1 METPVENS
9 ALTENV
15 ELQSVITSDVVDQN
29 HDNTVSS
36 PPNNRYIFLSFSVR
50 VFEYIRKCNVTVLL
64 LSMYM
69 CNYLMVESFVIT
81 YRPFKLLS

>member
-15 ELQSVITSDVVDQN
+15 ELPSVITSDVVDQN

-36 PPNNRYIFLSFSVR
+36 PPNDRYIFLSFSV
-50 VFEYIRKCNVTVLL
+50 VFEYIRKCDVTVLL
-64 LSMYM
+64 LSIYIRD
-69 CNYLMVESFVIT
+69 YVMVEGFVIT
-81 YRPFKLLS
+81 YRPFKLLK

>member
-36 PPNNRYIFLSFSVR
+36 PPNDRYIFLSFSV
-50 VFEYIRKCNVTVLL
+50 VFEYIRKCDVTVLL
-64 LSMYM
+64 LSIYIRD
-69 CNYLMVESFVIT
+69 YVMVEGFVIT
-81 YRPFKLLS
+81 SRPFKLLN